1 MEFTQAKTIK
11 ITAALLFLAAITQPI
26 YTILYQYAKDV
37 DRSFLWKAEALI
49 FVLLCAF
56 AGAAMVLTK
65 RYALVFSAIAFSAAL
80 NVVQVG
86 IGLVQFKPF
95 FGAAGDNPEL
105 AGIAGSVGALSFFI
119 YNGAK
124 MLLGLAALVLGMDK
138 MKDGSAAL
146 GGLTAL
152 IGGIALITNAIAMM
166 MGRSALPEAVT
177 AAAGASGV
185 LATLL
190 LALCVFSLSGKESD
204 A

>member
-1 MEFTQAKTIK
+1 MEFTHSKNIK
-11 ITAALLFLAAITQPI
+11 ATAILLFLAAITQPI

-56 AGAAMVLTK
+56 AGAALVMTR
-65 RYALVFSAIAFSAAL
+65 RYALALSAIAFAAVL
-80 NVVQVG
+80 NVLQVG

-95 FGAAGDNPEL
+95 FAAAGENPEL
-105 AGIAGSVGALSFFI
+105 GGIAGSIAALSFFL

-124 MLLGLAALVLGMDK
+124 ILLGLAALDIGMSK
-138 MKDGSAAL
+138 MKDGAKAL

-152 IGGIALITNAIAMM
+152 IGGVALLANAVAMM

-177 AAAGASGV
+177 AVAGASGV
-185 LATLL
+185 VTALL
-190 LALCVFSLSGKESD
+190 LALCLFSLKSED

>member
-1 MEFTQAKTIK
+1 MEFTQQRTLK
-11 ITAALLFLAAITQPI
+11 ITAGLLLLAAISQPI
-26 YTILYQYAKDV
+26 YTILYQYAKEV
-37 DRSFLWKAEALI
+37 DRSFLWKAEAII

-65 RYALVFSAIAFSAAL
+65 RYALVFSAIAFAAVL

-95 FGAAGDNPEL
+95 FGAVGENPEL

-124 MLLGLAALVLGMDK
+124 MLLGLAALVMGMDM
-138 MKDGSAAL
+138 MKNGAKSL
-146 GGLTAL
+146 GALTAL
-152 IGGIALITNAIAMM
+152 IGVIALIANAIAMV

-177 AAAGASGV
+177 AAAGGSGV
-185 LATLL
+185 VATAL
-190 LALCVFSLSGKESD
+190 LALCIFGAARKD
-204 A
+204 AD